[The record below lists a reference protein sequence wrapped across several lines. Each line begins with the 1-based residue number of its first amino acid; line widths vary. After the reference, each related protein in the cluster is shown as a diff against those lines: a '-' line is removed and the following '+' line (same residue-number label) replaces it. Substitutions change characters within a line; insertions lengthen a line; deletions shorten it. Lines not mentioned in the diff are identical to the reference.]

1 VLACCHCSRSLK
13 WASLRNFASTLASRR
28 YFITLL
34 LPTWRKPLSADH
46 RRGADVAFAG
56 GGSSVLAVAGA
67 DERGG
72 CVMLLDTLAPPA
84 SAAIARINCSHA
96 RARDVMLPVH
106 CMLRC

>member
-1 VLACCHCSRSLK
+1 MNLAPPAAR
-13 WASLRNFASTLASRR
+13 
-28 YFITLL
+28 
-34 LPTWRKPLSADH
+34 

-84 SAAIARINCSHA
+84 SAAIARINCPHVRAPMLDSIHA
-96 RARDVMLPVH
+96 PSDWG
-106 CMLRC
+106 